1 MNMSENKQPTPI
13 VFLIDVF
20 SRGGGME
27 NQLGNLIDN
36 LDRNRFEPYL
46 FTLKPHWRDEKP
58 KIDCPTEILNVLS
71 LYSFSF
77 IRGAWRLARFLKQ
90 NRVPIL
96 HTFQIDSTFVGA
108 LTGIFAPK
116 TKILISRRDMGYWHT
131 PRLLKMLNIAGRFV
145 DYCVTNANA
154 IKEIVCK
161 TEPFQPEQVKVIYN
175 GVVFPENHTG
185 APVTRDQF
193 GIPEQAPFIGI
204 AANLRPVKRLDRFV
218 RAAAAIKN
226 KNAHFMIMGFGKGRE
241 ELSALAEELGVA
253 ERLHFHHTVENAFQ
267 VLKLFDVGVLTSETE
282 GLSNVLI
289 EYALAEV
296 PAVAFDTGG
305 NPEIID
311 NGQTGILV
319 PAHDE
324 QKMAERIDYLIDHP
338 AEAHL
343 IGLQAAERARKMF
356 SIERMVRES
365 EKFYQELI
373 SSQ

>member
-1 MNMSENKQPTPI
+1 MSEDKKLIPI

-36 LDRNRFEPYL
+36 LDRGRFKPYL

-58 KIDCPTEILNVLS
+58 MINCPTEILNVLS
-71 LYSFSF
+71 LYSLSF
-77 IRGAWRLARFLKQ
+77 IRGAWRLAKFLKE
-90 NRVPIL
+90 NKVPIL

-108 LTGIFAPK
+108 LTGLFAPK

-131 PRLLKMLNIAGRFV
+131 SRLLKMLNIAGRFV

-154 IKEIVCK
+154 IKEIVCR
-161 TEPFQPEQVKVIYN
+161 TEPFEPERVKVIYN
-175 GVVFPENHTG
+175 GVIFPEDHAG
-185 APVTRDQF
+185 AAVTRDQF
-193 GIPEQAPFIGI
+193 GIPEQVPLIGI

-226 KNAHFMIMGFGKGRE
+226 KQAHFMIMGFGKGRE
-241 ELSALAEELGVA
+241 ELTALAEELGVA
-253 ERLHFHHTVENAFQ
+253 DRLHFHHTVENAFQ

-305 NPEIID
+305 NPEIIVE
-311 NGQTGILV
+311 NETGFLV
-319 PAHDE
+319 PDHDIAR
-324 QKMAERIDYLIDHP
+324 MAEGIDYLIEHP
-338 AEAHL
+338 TEAHL
-343 IGLQAAERARKMF
+343 IGLQAAERARAMF
-356 SIERMVRES
+356 SIPRMVEES
-365 EKFYQELI
+365 ETFYLELI
-373 SSQ
+373 SSR